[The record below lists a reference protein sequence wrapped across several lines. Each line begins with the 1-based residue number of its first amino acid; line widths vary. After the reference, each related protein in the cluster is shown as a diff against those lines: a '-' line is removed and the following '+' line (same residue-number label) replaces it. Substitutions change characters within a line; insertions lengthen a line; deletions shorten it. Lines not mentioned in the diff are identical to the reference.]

1 MNGELTSAQRL
12 SNGGAGAGLLAKI
25 WRRRGLFVWTF
36 VALFGAVVASLLVLP
51 VRFLATGSVIVA
63 EQEPGIDNPSPGW
76 AEKVGDPADLES
88 QLLVVR
94 SPRVMRLALQSPGVL
109 DAVLRDCRNRWNS
122 PLLGWLGEKIPS
134 SSCDRLKPDSEAL
147 LEYVQGS
154 YSVGAVGRSRV
165 INIGYFSP
173 EPGTAQ
179 TLANALINAFLEDQR
194 TNKSSGRLMAA
205 DWLWQE
211 LRQLDKQIRDE
222 DAKIESFRA
231 EKGLTRGSYAPI
243 TSERLTS
250 IAQQLSA
257 AESSRSNATAC
268 LREIKATRAP
278 APAMR
283 RPCLRAVPSPI
294 SNSRSQPRPQSWGTR
309 RGSTAPTIRPFNRC
323 VANSAICNIG
333 SVGKSTAS
341 PTVQRIPMRQLMRR

>member
-1 MNGELTSAQRL
+1 MNGELTSAQRS
-12 SNGGAGAGLLAKI
+12 SNGGPGVGLLAKI

-250 IAQQLSA
+250 IAQHQQCA
-257 AESSRSNATAC
+257 GRACESSR
-268 LREIKATRAP
+268 R
-278 APAMR
+278 
-283 RPCLRAVPSPI
+283 
-294 SNSRSQPRPQSWGTR
+294 RSQTADRNHDRRVGERVGDLRPQPSDH
-309 RGSTAPTIRPFNRC
+309 SI
-323 VANSAICNIG
+323 V
-333 SVGKSTAS
+333 AS
-341 PTVQRIPMRQLMRR
+341 PTRRSATSAQSGNRQHRQQCKEYLYGS